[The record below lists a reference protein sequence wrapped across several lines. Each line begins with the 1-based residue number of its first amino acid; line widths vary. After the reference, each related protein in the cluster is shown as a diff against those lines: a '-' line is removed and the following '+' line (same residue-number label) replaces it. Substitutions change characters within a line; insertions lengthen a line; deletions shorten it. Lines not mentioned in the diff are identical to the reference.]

1 MWLSQF
7 PSPSVNDEDFC
18 KSVLYRLG
26 FQKRYDKREEL
37 DQITLASCRIF
48 VSEADLKKKK
58 KKADLCGSSFLFAN
72 YETNFLSTA
81 SVLFS
86 TSVCVVIQVY
96 LQVYL
101 VH

>member
-1 MWLSQF
+1 MRLSQF

-58 KKADLCGSSFLFAN
+58 AVLCGSSFLFAMLI
-72 YETNFLSTA
+72 TRVIFFLQLQSCFLLL
-81 SVLFS
+81 SV
-86 TSVCVVIQVY
+86 
-96 LQVYL
+96 
-101 VH
+101 